1 MTTHL
6 NRRTTILLAALVL
19 SLTACA
25 KETAAPTSNSGT
37 HAQDMGAMNH
47 MAHMN
52 VKTDEEFI
60 KGMIPHHQ
68 EAVDTSLLITQN
80 TRNAELKKF
89 TQAVI
94 DGQST
99 EITQMKA
106 WHQAWFNKPY
116 VADNSYMAMMG
127 DVSQYKSGTDEA
139 DTLYIKGMIAHHE
152 GAVQMAKQALG
163 FTQRAEIKAM
173 ADAIIKTQT
182 EEIALLKSWLK

>member
-1 MTTHL
+1 MKTQLSRHITM
-6 NRRTTILLAALVL
+6 LLTSLIL
-19 SLTACA
+19 SLTACS
-25 KETAAPTSNSGT
+25 KETATPASQTTSPT
-37 HAQDMGAMNH
+37 HDMSTMNH
-47 MAHMN
+47 ME

-94 DGQST
+94 DGQSA

-106 WHQAWFNKPY
+106 WHQSWFNKPY